1 MLTAQERE
9 EVAVLFQR
17 AGLCP
22 GDHLKSA
29 TVAVAVIGAI
39 DDWVEANQASYNAAL
54 PALFRNNASSQLK
67 ALALFFVVRKR
78 VGL

>member
-1 MLTAQERE
+1 MLTQAERE
-9 EVAVLFQR
+9 EVATLFQR

-29 TVAVAVIGAI
+29 IIAVIGAV

-54 PALFRNNASSQLK
+54 PALFRNNASAQVK
-67 ALALFFVVRKR
+67 ALALFYVVHKR

>member
-29 TVAVAVIGAI
+29 TVAVIGAI